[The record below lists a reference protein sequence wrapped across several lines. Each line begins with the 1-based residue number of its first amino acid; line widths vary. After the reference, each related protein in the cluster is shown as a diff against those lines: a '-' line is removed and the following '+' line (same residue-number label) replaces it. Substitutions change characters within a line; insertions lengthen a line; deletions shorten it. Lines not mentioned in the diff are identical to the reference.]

1 MKRLRDSMSSILNSR
16 FRFIIYI
23 VVGYV
28 LIVACALLTGATMP
42 LIIDNFTYQGRGGY
56 EGGGVLGMQ
65 LGIIGVILSVLIIE
79 VLRTKPENNDDDSD
93 DTFPPLRSK

>member
-1 MKRLRDSMSSILNSR
+1 MSSILKSK

-23 VVGYV
+23 VLGFV
-28 LIVACALLTGATMP
+28 LIIVCALLTAATMP
-42 LIIDNFTYQGRGGY
+42 LIIDNFTYQGQRGY

-79 VLRTKPENNDDDSD
+79 VLRTKTEEN
-93 DTFPPLRSK
+93 

>member
-1 MKRLRDSMSSILNSR
+1 MSSILNSK

-23 VVGYV
+23 VLGFV
-28 LIVACALLTGATMP
+28 LIIVCALLTAATMP
-42 LIIDNFTYQGRGGY
+42 LIIDNFTYQGKGGY

-79 VLRTKPENNDDDSD
+79 VLRTKTEEN
-93 DTFPPLRSK
+93 

>member
-1 MKRLRDSMSSILNSR
+1 MSSILDSK

-23 VVGYV
+23 VVGFV
-28 LIVACALLTGATMP
+28 LIVACAILTGATMP

-65 LGIIGVILSVLIIE
+65 LGILGVILSVLIIE
-79 VLRTKPENNDDDSD
+79 VVRTKTE
-93 DTFPPLRSK
+93 

>member
-1 MKRLRDSMSSILNSR
+1 MGCLRDSMSSILNSK

-23 VVGYV
+23 VLGFV
-28 LIVACALLTGATMP
+28 LIIVCALLTAATMP
-42 LIIDNFTYQGRGGY
+42 LIIDNFTYQGQGGY

-79 VLRTKPENNDDDSD
+79 VLRTKTEEN
-93 DTFPPLRSK
+93 

>member
-1 MKRLRDSMSSILNSR
+1 MSSILNGK

-23 VVGYV
+23 VLGFV
-28 LIVACALLTGATMP
+28 LIIVCALLTAATMP
-42 LIIDNFTYQGRGGY
+42 LIIDNFTYQGQRGY

-79 VLRTKPENNDDDSD
+79 VLRTKTEEN
-93 DTFPPLRSK
+93 

>member
-1 MKRLRDSMSSILNSR
+1 MKRLRESMPSILNGK

-23 VVGYV
+23 VGGYV
-28 LIVACALLTGATMP
+28 LIVVCALLTGATMNV
-42 LIIDNFTYQGRGGY
+42 IIDDFTYQGRGGY
-56 EGGGVLGMQ
+56 EAGGVLGMQ

>member
-1 MKRLRDSMSSILNSR
+1 MKRLRESMPSILNGK
-16 FRFIIYI
+16 FRFISYI
-23 VVGYV
+23 VGGYV
-28 LIVACALLTGATMP
+28 LIVVCALLTGATMNV
-42 LIIDNFTYQGRGGY
+42 IIDDFTYQGRGGY
-56 EGGGVLGMQ
+56 EAGGVLGMQ

>member
-1 MKRLRDSMSSILNSR
+1 MSSILNSK

-23 VVGYV
+23 VLGFV
-28 LIVACALLTGATMP
+28 LIIVCALLTAATMP
-42 LIIDNFTYQGRGGY
+42 LIIDNFTYQGQRGY

-79 VLRTKPENNDDDSD
+79 VLRTKTEEN
-93 DTFPPLRSK
+93 